1 MNFNNEITGYIVID
15 GNGCLFG
22 IKTGN
27 ISHVVHKFCVDLPKT
42 MGRGGEAFRRR
53 LYIIIINK
61 KIKYIRNEY
70 FRKIAE
76 KAFNIFICNGKVN
89 VSNIVLAGTADY
101 KQLLLCSDLLD
112 NRIVEKISKM
122 VDVPY
127 GMDYGFSWSL
137 R

>member
-53 LYIIIINK
+53 LLLK
-61 KIKYIRNEY
+61 RNEY

>member
-1 MNFNNEITGYIVID
+1 MNTNNEITGYIVID

-53 LYIIIINK
+53 LLLK
-61 KIKYIRNEY
+61 RNEY

>member
-1 MNFNNEITGYIVID
+1 MNINNEITGYIVID

-42 MGRGGEAFRRR
+42 MGRGGETFRRR
-53 LYIIIINK
+53 LLLK
-61 KIKYIRNEY
+61 RNEY

-89 VSNIVLAGTADY
+89 VSNIVLAGTADF